1 MDLSNLKQLGN
12 VESVRQS
19 MDKEDLLTF
28 LILFLFIGGIAMGY
42 IAGAH

>member
-28 LILFLFIGGIAMGY
+28 LILFLFIGGNAMGY